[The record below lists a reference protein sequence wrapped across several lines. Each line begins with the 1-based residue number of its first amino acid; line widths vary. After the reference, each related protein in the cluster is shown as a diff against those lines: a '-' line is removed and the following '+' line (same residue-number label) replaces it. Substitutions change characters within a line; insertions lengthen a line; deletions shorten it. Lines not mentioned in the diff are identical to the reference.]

1 MKFNGLQLILINKI
15 KKVSYYVIYII
26 INIDNNNIILTNYNI
41 KYNE

>member
-1 MKFNGLQLILINKI
+1 MKFNGLQLILKNKI